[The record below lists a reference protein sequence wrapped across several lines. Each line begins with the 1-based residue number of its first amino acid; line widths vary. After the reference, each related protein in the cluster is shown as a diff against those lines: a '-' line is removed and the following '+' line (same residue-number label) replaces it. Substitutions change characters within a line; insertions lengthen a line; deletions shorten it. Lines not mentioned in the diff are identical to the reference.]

1 MARRTSRTAAQQCR
15 YYEVDNIFEYMVETY
30 LNGNFTAFRELYHEL
45 DKDTRRDFIDFL
57 FSEVNPQYLIE
68 IIKQTI

>member
-30 LNGNFTAFRELYHEL
+30 LNGNKSVFRELYHEL
-45 DKDTRRDFIDFL
+45 DKDVRRDFVDFL
-57 FSEVNPQYLIE
+57 FSEVNPQYHIE